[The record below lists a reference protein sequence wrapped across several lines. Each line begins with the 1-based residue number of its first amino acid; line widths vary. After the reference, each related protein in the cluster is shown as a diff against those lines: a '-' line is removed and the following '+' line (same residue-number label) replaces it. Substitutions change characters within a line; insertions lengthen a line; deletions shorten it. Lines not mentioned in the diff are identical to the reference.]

1 MSKQI
6 DNFKQLVKGN
16 NIDTIVRAIDML
28 QPKAKKE
35 LMEEYKVD
43 NTQDLAKLLK

>member
-1 MSKQI
+1 MSKQT

-16 NIDTIVRAIDML
+16 DINSIIRAIDML
-28 QPKAKKE
+28 QPKVKKE
-35 LMEEYKVD
+35 LMEEYKVN

>member
-16 NIDTIVRAIDML
+16 DINSIVRAIDML
-28 QPKAKKE
+28 QPKVKKRT
-35 LMEEYKVD
+35 YGRI
-43 NTQDLAKLLK
+43 

>member
-1 MSKQI
+1 MSKQT

-16 NIDTIVRAIDML
+16 DINSIARAIDML
-28 QPKAKKE
+28 QPKVKKE
-35 LMEEYKVD
+35 LMEEYKVN

>member
-1 MSKQI
+1 MSKQA

-16 NIDTIVRAIDML
+16 DINSIIRAIDML
-28 QPKAKKE
+28 QPKTKKE

-43 NTQDLAKLLK
+43 NTEDLAKSLK